1 MISIREWFELT
12 FGNMM
17 TSAWGKRILQSVLLS
32 AQSSLAPLKSFGGNT
47 PCPSKFWATIV
58 KLEKILIL

>member
-17 TSAWGKRILQSVLLS
+17 TSARGKRILQSVLLS
-32 AQSSLAPLKSFGGNT
+32 AQSSLAPLNVLEETPLVQVNFG
-47 PCPSKFWATIV
+47 P
-58 KLEKILIL
+58 L